1 MNNITVIRFFAIL
14 PSIIL
19 NFDLQQR
26 SLTNQMVWFHCG
38 AHVGQPCESFCC
50 SHMLLQPLCHLTLVS
65 GGGSMLLVLIVWDKT
80 YLLLMIS
87 CSFSTPTIV
96 LMETIS

>member
-26 SLTNQMVWFHCG
+26 SLTNG
-38 AHVGQPCESFCC
+38 AHVGQPFESFCC

-80 YLLLMIS
+80 YLLLMINS
-87 CSFSTPTIV
+87 SFSTPTIV